1 MRKSTIVRRYLDK
14 FKGHKSLNISSL
26 SRAIYKDH
34 KFLFKDVEDV
44 RDVIRYC
51 TGKKGEKKL
60 KYVKGS
66 GYVRVKDSVYKGIP
80 AERKP
85 KENVEDVKICGE
97 NTLVIGDLHYP
108 FHDRRAIGIAVQYG
122 IDAKADS
129 IILNGDIHDCFA
141 MSTFRKEDSEKLA
154 NEIKQ
159 VWKFIDMLRSHFPK
173 QRIYYKIGNHEKRL
187 VKYIADKAPELLDLF
202 EPDIGVLDY
211 SKVYKAKEFDLD
223 IVGPAQKMKI
233 GKLNIV
239 HGGEEIGKLG
249 GGKHVASRVLS
260 RTVSNMLVH
269 HFHSTSNETI
279 KAYDDG
285 TIISAWSVG
294 CLCKLSQ
301 GYSVYNPSWTHG
313 FAMVDNRSGGF
324 VVQNKKIIKGHV
336 Y

>member
-1 MRKSTIVRRYLDK
+1 MRKSTIVRQYLDK
-14 FKGHKSLNISSL
+14 FKGHKRLNVSSL

-44 RDVIRYC
+44 RDAIRYC

-66 GYVRVKDSVYKGIP
+66 GYVRVKDSVYGGIP
-80 AERKP
+80 PEIKP
-85 KENVEDVKICGE
+85 KEKTEDVKICGE

-108 FHDRRAIGIAVQYG
+108 FHDRKAISIAIQYG
-122 IDAKADS
+122 IDCEADS
-129 IILNGDIHDCFA
+129 IILNGDVHDCFS
-141 MSTFRKEDSEKLA
+141 MSTFRKEDSVKLS
-154 NEIKQ
+154 NEIKMM
-159 VWKFIDMLRSHFPK
+159 WKFLDMLRIHFPK
-173 QRIYYKIGNHEKRL
+173 KRIYYKIGNHEERL
-187 VKYIADKAPELLDLF
+187 VKYISDKAPELLDLF
-202 EPDIGVLDY
+202 NPDIGVLDY
-211 SKVYKAKEFDLD
+211 SKVYKASLFDID
-223 IVGPAQKMKI
+223 IVGPIQTMKI

-239 HGGEEIGKLG
+239 HGGKEIGKLG
-249 GGKHVASRVLS
+249 GGKNVASKVLS
-260 RTVSNMLVH
+260 NAVSNMLVH

-279 KAYDDG
+279 KTYDG
-285 TIISAWSVG
+285 TIISTWSVG

-301 GYSVYNPSWTHG
+301 GYSLYNPRWTHG